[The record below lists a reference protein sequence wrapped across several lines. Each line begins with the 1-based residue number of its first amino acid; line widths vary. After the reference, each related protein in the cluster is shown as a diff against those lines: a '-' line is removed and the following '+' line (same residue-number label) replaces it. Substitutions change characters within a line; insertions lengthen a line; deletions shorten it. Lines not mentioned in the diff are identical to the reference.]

1 MPPKRRDDPGL
12 AEIFVGDGR
21 PVLSLVALGLIASG
35 AFAFFLSA
43 AGELLPQDVA
53 YLGISAGE
61 LRRLEDGRVLD
72 FMFHDRVAFGGTL
85 IAIGIMYLWLI
96 AVPLRAGERWAWN
109 LLLASGA
116 LGFASFL
123 AYLGYGY
130 LDSWHAVATVA
141 LLLPFGFGLWRT
153 RADLRVERDGR
164 AWRPPLTSARGLGRG
179 LLLLVGI
186 GMLLA
191 GSVIVTIGSF
201 VVFVPQDLA
210 FIGLDRAQ
218 LDALNPHLVALIAHD
233 RAGFGGALATTGI
246 VVIGTAWSA
255 RPSRG
260 LWQALLVAGGVGF
273 GAALAIHALVGY
285 DDLSH
290 VGPAIGGAVVFAIA
304 IALYPPNALVVES
317 PGLEAATGVPLR
329 ERSADTPR

>member
-1 MPPKRRDDPGL
+1 VRLLPEQRRVDPGL
-12 AEIFVGDGR
+12 ADILIGDGR
-21 PVLSLVALGLIASG
+21 PLLSLVALGLIASG

-53 YLGISAGE
+53 YLGISAAE

-85 IAIGIMYLWLI
+85 IAIGTLYLWLI
-96 AVPLRAGERWAWN
+96 AVPLRAREPWAWN
-109 LLLASGA
+109 VLLASGA
-116 LGFASFL
+116 AGFASFL

-141 LLLPFGFGLWRT
+141 LLLPFAVGLWRT
-153 RADLRVERDGR
+153 RPGR
-164 AWRPPLTSARGLGRG
+164 AARGASQAWRPPLTRPDGLGRG
-179 LLLLVGI
+179 LLLLVGF

-191 GSVIVTIGSF
+191 GSVIVTIGSL
-201 VVFVPQDLA
+201 VVFVPQDLT
-210 FIGLDRAQ
+210 FIGLDRVQ
-218 LDALNPHLVALIAHD
+218 LDAINPRLVPLIAHD

-246 VVIGTAWSA
+246 IIIGTVWSA

-290 VGPAIGGAVVFAIA
+290 VGPAILGAAVFAVA
-304 IALYPPNALVVES
+304 MALYPRNAAVAS
-317 PGLEAATGVPLR
+317 PAREAVTAVPLR
-329 ERSADTPR
+329 

>member
-1 MPPKRRDDPGL
+1 LTVRPEQRRDDPGL
-12 AEIFVGDGR
+12 ADILVGDGR
-21 PVLSLVALGLIASG
+21 SLLSLVALGLIASG

-53 YLGISAGE
+53 YLGISGVE
-61 LRRLEDGRVLD
+61 LRRLEEGRVLD

-85 IAIGIMYLWLI
+85 VAIGTLYLWLI
-96 AVPLRAGERWAWN
+96 AVPLRARERWAWN
-109 LLLASGA
+109 VLLASGA
-116 LGFASFL
+116 VGFASFL

-130 LDSWHAVATVA
+130 LDSWHAVATIA
-141 LLLPFGFGLWRT
+141 LLLPFGVGLWRT
-153 RADLRVERDGR
+153 RPGPSAPDGR
-164 AWRPPLTSARGLGRG
+164 RSRNAWRPPLTSADGLGRG
-179 LLLLVGI
+179 LLMLVGF
-186 GMLLA
+186 GMLVA
-191 GSVIVTIGSF
+191 GSVIVTIGSL

-218 LDALNPHLVALIAHD
+218 LDAINPRLVPLIAHD

-260 LWQALLVAGGVGF
+260 LWQAVLVAGGVGF

-290 VGPAIGGAVVFAIA
+290 VGPAVLGAAVFALA
-304 IALYPPNALVVES
+304 LALYPRRAPIAS
-317 PGLEAATGVPLR
+317 PARDAATAVTLR
-329 ERSADTPR
+329 

>member
-1 MPPKRRDDPGL
+1 MRPTRQRDDPGL
-12 AEIFVGDGR
+12 ADILVGDGR
-21 PVLSLVALGLIASG
+21 PLLSLVALGLIVSG

-53 YLGISAGE
+53 YIGISGAE

-85 IAIGIMYLWLI
+85 IAIGTLYLWLI
-96 AVPLRAGERWAWN
+96 AVPLRAGERWASN

-141 LLLPFGFGLWRT
+141 LLLPFAIGLWRT
-153 RADLRVERDGR
+153 RPGPGGSNAGH
-164 AWRPPLTSARGLGRG
+164 AWRPPLTSADGIGRA
-179 LLLLVGI
+179 LLMLVGF

-210 FIGLDRAQ
+210 FIGLDRVQ
-218 LDALNPHLVALIAHD
+218 LDAINPRLVPLIAHD

-246 VVIGTAWSA
+246 IVMGTAWSA

-260 LWQALLVAGGVGF
+260 LWQALFVAGAMGF

-290 VGPAIGGAVVFAIA
+290 VGPAIVGAAVFAVA
-304 IALYPPNALVVES
+304 IALYPRNAAVGS
-317 PGLEAATGVPLR
+317 PAHEAVTPVPLR
-329 ERSADTPR
+329 